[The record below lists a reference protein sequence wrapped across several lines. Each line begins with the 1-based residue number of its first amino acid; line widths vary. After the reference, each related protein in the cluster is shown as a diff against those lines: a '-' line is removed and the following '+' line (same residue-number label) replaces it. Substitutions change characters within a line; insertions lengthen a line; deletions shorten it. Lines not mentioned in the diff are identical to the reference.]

1 MTSDDLPHQVLDAA
15 EATGHLGA
23 HTYILF
29 NSDHGEMAMLPPVR
43 ARRSLVLASVVGLLV
58 GASLVA
64 LLGWRAGWHWPSN
77 AAAKAASQTQSR

>member
-29 NSDHGEMAMLPPVR
+29 NSDHGEMAMEHRQIWKNSMYEFVTMD
-43 ARRSLVLASVVGLLV
+43 AS
-58 GASLVA
+58 
-64 LLGWRAGWHWPSN
+64 
-77 AAAKAASQTQSR
+77 SR